1 MFPRL
6 GYFKCIRYNPN
17 RKLNYPFRYLFRRQ
31 RTFKGDGL
39 EALRK
44 GDNKKALELLQISLK
59 QQKGD
64 VREQRDTLKLLCKL
78 YFKEKSFSKCLET
91 GRKLKASLPK
101 ENHEENNS
109 LRVCLTLVNVKIL

>member
-1 MFPRL
+1 MFCIVFLRL
-6 GYFKCIRYNPN
+6 GYFKLYSLKPQQ
-17 RKLNYPFRYLFRRQ
+17 KLNYPFRHLLRRQ
-31 RTFKGDGL
+31 SAFKGDGL

-44 GDNKKALELLQISLK
+44 GDNKKALELQISLK

-64 VREQRDTLKLLCKL
+64 VREQRDTLKLRCEL

-91 GRKLKASLPK
+91 GRKLKASLLK

-109 LRVCLTLVNVKIL
+109 LRVC